1 MRVLRKGRA
10 KLKDKENP
18 EDKEKREDKEKPE
31 DKEKLKDKKKPEDKV
46 AALEAKTHPAQIN
59 PELIDSLPDE
69 DEQLSWA
76 LLASMPQS
84 RVPSWAFNA
93 SMLQSSVP
101 TWTINA
107 SMASLRSHEK
117 LKEKENEKEKDK
129 DDCSVRFP
137 PCLHPSLKARFLNE
151 DTGKL

>member
-1 MRVLRKGRA
+1 MRALRKGRA

-31 DKEKLKDKKKPEDKV
+31 DKENLKDKDKPKDNV
-46 AALEAKTHPAQIN
+46 SALEAKTHPAQIN

-93 SMLQSSVP
+93 SM
-101 TWTINA
+101 
-107 SMASLRSHEK
+107 ASLRSHEK
-117 LKEKENEKEKDK
+117 LKEKENEKDKEKDKEKEKDK
-129 DDCSVRFP
+129 DDFSARFP

>member
-18 EDKEKREDKEKPE
+18 EDKEKREDKEK
-31 DKEKLKDKKKPEDKV
+31 LKDKDKPKDKV

-59 PELIDSLPDE
+59 PELFDSLPDE

-76 LLASMPQS
+76 LLVSMPQS
-84 RVPSWAFNA
+84 RVPSWAF
-93 SMLQSSVP
+93 
-101 TWTINA
+101 NA

>member
-10 KLKDKENP
+10 KLKDKEKP
-18 EDKEKREDKEKPE
+18 EDKEKREDKEK
-31 DKEKLKDKKKPEDKV
+31 LKDKDKPKDKV

-93 SMLQSSVP
+93 SMPQSRVP

-137 PCLHPSLKARFLNE
+137 PCLHPSLKARFLNG
-151 DTGKL
+151 DMGKL

>member
-1 MRVLRKGRA
+1 MRLLRKGRA
-10 KLKDKENP
+10 KLKDKEKP

-31 DKEKLKDKKKPEDKV
+31 DKEKLKDKDKPKDKV

-84 RVPSWAFNA
+84 RVPSWAFN
-93 SMLQSSVP
+93 P
-101 TWTINA
+101 

-117 LKEKENEKEKDK
+117 LKEKENEKEKEKEKDK
-129 DDCSVRFP
+129 DDFSVRFT
-137 PCLHPSLKARFLNE
+137 PCLHPSLKARFLN
-151 DTGKL
+151 

>member
-10 KLKDKENP
+10 KLKDKE
-18 EDKEKREDKEKPE
+18 
-31 DKEKLKDKKKPEDKV
+31 KLKDKDKPKDKV

-76 LLASMPQS
+76 LLVSMPQS

-101 TWTINA
+101 TWTFNA

-117 LKEKENEKEKDK
+117 LKEKENEKDKEKEKDK
-129 DDCSVRFP
+129 DDFSARFP

>member
-10 KLKDKENP
+10 KLKDKE
-18 EDKEKREDKEKPE
+18 KPE
-31 DKEKLKDKKKPEDKV
+31 DKEKLKDKDKPKDKV

-59 PELIDSLPDE
+59 PELFDSLPDE

-76 LLASMPQS
+76 LLVSMPQS

-93 SMLQSSVP
+93 IMPQSRAPSWAFNP
-101 TWTINA
+101 

-137 PCLHPSLKARFLNE
+137 PCLHPSLKARFLNG
-151 DTGKL
+151 DMGKL

>member
-18 EDKEKREDKEKPE
+18 EDKEKREDKEK
-31 DKEKLKDKKKPEDKV
+31 LKDKDKPKDKV

-59 PELIDSLPDE
+59 PELFDSLPDE

-84 RVPSWAFNA
+84 RVPSWAF
-93 SMLQSSVP
+93 
-101 TWTINA
+101 NA

>member
-31 DKEKLKDKKKPEDKV
+31 DKEKLKDKDKPKDKV

-59 PELIDSLPDE
+59 PELFDSLPDE

-84 RVPSWAFNA
+84 RVP
-93 SMLQSSVP
+93 

-117 LKEKENEKEKDK
+117 LKEKEKEKDK
-129 DDCSVRFP
+129 DDCSARFP
-137 PCLHPSLKARFLNE
+137 PCLHPSLKARFLN
-151 DTGKL
+151 